1 MDPSVCEFIA
11 ENELIQILPNFNE
24 RTIHL
29 ISGDFG
35 PFEAGSP
42 VTVPLWF
49 ALQLKYKHKCKIVPP
64 EWLRIDELKKLLV
77 SETERITFAPV
88 PNCFFEIAHILVTN
102 AYSDLEHVEQ
112 LKMLVRDLQDK
123 REAKMRTS
131 IIKFMEQFQKDK
143 DDIFSDKAV
152 IHANAQLNNLSRL
165 EISYFRAALTEP
177 SKWLDR
183 LFATMHG
190 GIKSQAVTN
199 DDFC

>member
-1 MDPSVCEFIA
+1 MVRVKQTFSDSKASCSSTTLQNYDGLKAPDKSGDTGSKLPSMDPSVCEFIA

-112 LKMLVRDLQDK
+112 VNF
-123 REAKMRTS
+123 
-131 IIKFMEQFQKDK
+131 IIF
-143 DDIFSDKAV
+143 
-152 IHANAQLNNLSRL
+152 N
-165 EISYFRAALTEP
+165 IS
-177 SKWLDR
+177 
-183 LFATMHG
+183 M
-190 GIKSQAVTN
+190 
-199 DDFC
+199 

>member
-11 ENELIQILPNFNE
+11 ENEIIQILPNFNE

-64 EWLRIDELKKLLV
+64 EWLKVDELKKLV
-77 SETERITFAPV
+77 VAETERTTFSPL

-102 AYSDLEHVEQ
+102 AYSDLENVEQ

-131 IIKFMEQFQKDK
+131 IIKFMEQFQKEK

-152 IHANAQLNNLSRL
+152 IHANAQLNNLSKL
-165 EISYFRAALTEP
+165 EICYFRAALTEP
-177 SKWLDR
+177 SKWLDK
-183 LFATMHG
+183 LFSVMQG
-190 GIKSQAVTN
+190 GMKSQEI
-199 DDFC
+199 DD

>member
-64 EWLRIDELKKLLV
+64 EWLKVDELKKLV
-77 SETERITFAPV
+77 VGETERTTFSPL

-102 AYSDLEHVEQ
+102 AYSDLENVEQ

-131 IIKFMEQFQKDK
+131 IIKFMEQFQKEK

-165 EISYFRAALTEP
+165 EICYFRAALTEP
-177 SKWLDR
+177 SKWLDK
-183 LFATMHG
+183 LFSVMQG
-190 GIKSQAVTN
+190 GMKSQEI
-199 DDFC
+199 DD